1 MKSFTVIAAIATVL
15 LVALPLLILQSPSDA
30 DVGGLVVAWRDDGSP
45 VTRARP
51 VVRWDSFSATLRSID
66 PVTCGD
72 ILSSRMQSNVF
83 EGLYTYHYLQRP
95 PEVIPLLAAALPE
108 ISEDRMT
115 YTIPIRKGVLYA
127 RNPCFGRE
135 ANGRCRTR
143 EVTAHD
149 FVLTFKRCGDFHI
162 PPALPWSFLN
172 QRVVGITE
180 YRETIEKH
188 YEAGDFSR
196 YDLDVEGVRA
206 VDDHTLRIR
215 LTRPFPQF
223 VFVLAMHSY
232 APTPREAI
240 DHWLAGTDPPMS
252 EFRNP
257 EGLVGTGPYLLA
269 EYKPKDR
276 IVLARNPDF
285 REDLYPAEGDPGD
298 EELGLLADAGKRVP
312 FIDVLRYDWMPQRY
326 STWMN
331 FLYGRTDVAAIPRE
345 MHQAVITPGQDLTEE
360 WRKSNIYLRKSWAAA
375 IYRIGFNMENEVFA
389 ASPSLRQAACL
400 AFDVENYVKIL
411 YNDRGKRAVNIIP
424 SALPGH
430 AEAGPGPYFR
440 FDLAA
445 ARRKVADAKR
455 ELAAAGLL
463 EPDGSIPPLVI
474 DLTRRDRIE
483 LHGEFFK
490 HQFRSIGVPLRVVYN
505 DWATQQTKVKN
516 KQSQMFYSG
525 WYADYPDAENFFQL
539 YYSGNIKEGINNTN
553 YSDPDFDRWYEAAA
567 VMPSTPQR
575 MELYVKMARKISEDC
590 PVLLLTEPLNLALFH
605 DWVHNV
611 KFHTMGYGYL
621 KYQRIDPEMRDRLG
635 GRR

>member
-1 MKSFTVIAAIATVL
+1 MKSFYVIAAIATAL
-15 LVALPLLILQSPSDA
+15 LVALPLLLLQGQSDA
-30 DVGGLVVAWRDDGSP
+30 DVAGLTVAWRDDGTP
-45 VTRARP
+45 VTKARP

-72 ILSSRMQSNVF
+72 VLSSRIQSNIF
-83 EGLYTYHYLQRP
+83 EGLYTYHYLKRP
-95 PEVIPLLAAALPE
+95 PVVIPLLAADLPT
-108 ISEDRMT
+108 ISKDRMT
-115 YTIPIRKGVLYA
+115 YTIPIRTGVLYA
-127 RNPCFGRE
+127 RNPCFGQE
-135 ANGRCRTR
+135 PGGRYKTR

-180 YRETIEKH
+180 YRDKIEKQ
-188 YEAGDFSR
+188 YEASDFSR

-232 APTPREAI
+232 APTPREAV
-240 DHWLAGTDPPMS
+240 DHWLAGVEPPMA

-257 EGLVGTGPYLLA
+257 ESLVGTGPYLLA

-276 IVLARNPDF
+276 IVMARNPDF
-285 REDLYPAEGDPGD
+285 REDLYPSEGDPGD
-298 EELGLLADAGKRVP
+298 EELGLLKDAGQRLP
-312 FIDVLRYDWMPQRY
+312 FIDVLRYDWMPQGY
-326 STWMN
+326 SSWMN
-331 FLYGRTDVAAIPRE
+331 FLYKRTDASAIPRE
-345 MHQAVITPGQDLTEE
+345 MYQVVITPGRDLTDE
-360 WRKSNIYLRKSWAAA
+360 WRKNHIYLRKAWAAA
-375 IYRIGFNMENEVFA
+375 IYRIAFNMEDKVLG

-400 AFDVENYVKIL
+400 AFDVDNYVKVL
-411 YNDRGKRAVNIIP
+411 YNGRGKRAANVIP
-424 SALPGH
+424 STFPSH

-440 FDLAA
+440 FDRPAA
-445 ARRKVADAKR
+445 LRKVADAKK

-463 EPDGSIPPLVI
+463 KPDGSIPELVLDI
-474 DLTRRDRIE
+474 TRSDRA
-483 LHGEFFK
+483 GPQAEFIK
-490 HQFRSIGVPLRVVYN
+490 QQFRNIGVPLRAVYN

-516 KQSQMFYSG
+516 KQTQMFISG

-539 YYSGNIKEGINNTN
+539 YYSGNIKEGINNSN

-567 VMPSTPQR
+567 VMPPTPAR
-575 MELYVKMARKISEDC
+575 MELYVKMTRKISEDC
-590 PVLLLTEPLNLALFH
+590 PVLLLTEPLNFALFY

-621 KYQRIDPEMRDRLG
+621 KYQRIDPDQRDRLG
-635 GRR
+635 GRH